1 MPNRPFPF
9 GFQLR
14 FRVTL
19 TRRVMWNRRFL
30 PSFCL
35 LFALRPMDGIGH
47 QPHLIDPSAFIAPN
61 ATVIG
66 HVVVGP
72 EASIWFGAVVRG
84 DADRIEIGAGSNVQ
98 DNAVVHADPG
108 FPTLIGRDCTIG
120 HGAVVHG
127 CTIGDGALIGMHAV
141 VMNGARIGAE
151 AVVAA
156 GAVVTANTEV
166 PPATLAAGVPARVIR
181 PLDPEARVAGAEGAA
196 RYRLRARQ
204 YKAYFSGHS

>member
-1 MPNRPFPF
+1 
-9 GFQLR
+9 
-14 FRVTL
+14 
-19 TRRVMWNRRFL
+19 
-30 PSFCL
+30 
-35 LFALRPMDGIGH
+35 MDVIGH

-66 HVVVGP
+66 HVVIGP

-98 DNAVVHADPG
+98 DNAVIHADPG
-108 FPTLIGRDCTIG
+108 FPTVIGRDCTIG
-120 HGAVVHG
+120 HGAIVHG

-156 GAVVTANTEV
+156 GAVVTANTEI

-181 PLDPEARVAGAEGAA
+181 SLDPEARAAGAEGAA
-196 RYRLRARQ
+196 RYRWRARQ
-204 YKAYFSGHS
+204 YKAYFGGDS